1 MFKKLFVFGVLFLTS
16 FEALAKIVEFDS
28 FKLDNGLEVVVVSN
42 HKAPV
47 GLVKL
52 YYKAGS
58 VNDPM
63 FKGGIA
69 HLLEHLMFRG
79 TKRVKDKEFN
89 LITEVNGAENNAY
102 TTFLHTGYYEFSDIS
117 KLELMLAL
125 EADRME
131 NLEINDEV
139 FLKERE
145 VVLEERM
152 QRFETNVAT
161 KFYEK
166 SEKIFWDKHPYS
178 RPVSGEIEEI
188 KNLKKEDAIEFYE
201 KYYSPANCVLVLAGD
216 IKLNEAKALA
226 NKYFGKIKN
235 KNKDIEELEI
245 IEPEGGKFEFEM
257 NVEGILQNRFVSYLY
272 LPKNAIDKKEE
283 LALEFWSQYLAGDDT
298 AYLFDELVY
307 KNKKFISLGVGVD
320 YDEKMGGRVVISA
333 VPVDDDMKT
342 DEFEK
347 LVFEYIEKGMSVIS
361 SDKIEKIKNENLS
374 NAVYLIEE
382 PVGVANFVGGLK
394 LKNYS
399 DDEIKKYDEMIK
411 GVGLDDVVKV
421 YEKVFKGD
429 YRKVLGKLGKK

>member
-1 MFKKLFVFGVLFLTS
+1 MFKKLFVFGVLFFTS
-16 FEALAKIVEFDS
+16 FEAWAKIVEFDS

-272 LPKNAIDKKEE
+272 LPKNVIDKKEE

-307 KNKKFISLGVGVD
+307 KNKKFISLGIGVD
-320 YDEKMGGRVVISA
+320 YDEKMGGRIVISA
-333 VPVDDDMKT
+333 VPVDDNMKT

-347 LVFEYIEKGMSVIS
+347 LVFEYIEKGMNVIS
-361 SDKIEKIKNENLS
+361 LDKIEKIKNENLS